1 MIHIIIASIEGRE
14 TSLLRLLE
22 SIEFYFKDNFKI
34 YVIRQYKQ
42 KKFHIIKENI
52 VIENIKNFGASNAR
66 NVGIKLA
73 SVNALPD
80 DYFFFPDDD
89 CFFKD
94 FLKIKDFSSYELILL
109 DIKDD
114 KSFRRLGRVSYSRRS
129 ALFQFYK
136 INCPRFII
144 KWSVLKNYR
153 FNTRYGPGS
162 AIPAAEETE
171 LLGRVLVDNP
181 KITHIQLA
189 SIIFH
194 PYIEPSIDK
203 VKDYAF
209 AQGFLLRDFYRNN
222 RKLFLIY
229 TKSIIRPFIGFMMSI
244 CSTSKRKYYQ
254 TRAQYI
260 IKGYFHDHS

>member
-1 MIHIIIASIEGRE
+1 MIHIIIATIEGRE
-14 TSLLRLLE
+14 SSLVKLLE
-22 SIEFYFKDNFKI
+22 SIDLYFTENHRI
-34 YVIRQYKQ
+34 YVIRQYKSEKIDIS
-42 KKFHIIKENI
+42 KKNL
-52 VIENIKNFGASNAR
+52 VIENIKEFGASNAR
-66 NVGIKLA
+66 NIGIKLA
-73 SVNALPD
+73 SVSAQPD

-94 FLKIKDFSSYELILL
+94 LFKIKDFFSYDLILL
-109 DIKDD
+109 DIRDD
-114 KSFRRLGRVSYSRRS
+114 KLFKRLGRVSHSRSS

-144 KWSVLKNYR
+144 KWSVLKDYR
-153 FNTRYGPGS
+153 FNTKYGPGS

-171 LLGRVLVDNP
+171 LLGRILVDNP
-181 KITHIQLA
+181 KIKHIQLA

-209 AQGFLLRDFYRNN
+209 AQGFLLRDFYLNN

-229 TKSIIRPFIGFMMSI
+229 TKSIIRPFIGFMISA
-244 CSTSKRKYYQ
+244 CSSSRRKYYQ

>member
-1 MIHIIIASIEGRE
+1 MIHIIVATIEGRE
-14 TSLLRLLE
+14 DSLAKLLE
-22 SIEFYFKDNFKI
+22 SIDLYFLENHRI
-34 YVIRQYKQ
+34 YVVRQYKS
-42 KKFHIIKENI
+42 KKIDISKKNL
-52 VIENIKNFGASNAR
+52 VIENIKEFGASNAR

-94 FLKIKDFSSYELILL
+94 FLKIKDFFSYELILL

-114 KSFRRLGRVSYSRRS
+114 ISLKRLGSISYSRSS

-153 FNTRYGPGS
+153 FNTKYGPGS
-162 AIPAAEETE
+162 KIPAVEETE
-171 LLGRVLVDNP
+171 LLGRILVDSP
-181 KITHIQLA
+181 KIKHIQLS

-194 PYIEPSIDK
+194 PYEEPSIDK

-209 AQGFLLRDFYRNN
+209 AQGFLLRHFYRSS
-222 RKLFLIY
+222 RKLFFIY
-229 TKSIIRPFIGFMMSI
+229 IKSIIRPFIGFMVTI
-244 CSTSKRKYYQ
+244 FSTPRRRYYQ
-254 TRAQYI
+254 TRARYI
-260 IKGYFHDHS
+260 IRGYFHDHS